1 MASSRRGGDGGQDG
15 KTTVQSV
22 ATTLD
27 IVAALQERGGGARVT
42 TLADDLG
49 CSKST
54 VHKHLATL
62 QSRDFV
68 VKNGDSYQL
77 GLRFLDVG
85 GDVRK
90 HFPGADRIKRKV
102 QKLSEQTEE
111 VVQFIAEERGRP
123 VVLYREVGTNGVNT
137 RTRVGKRLY
146 LHQIAAGKAI
156 LANLPESRVDAIVA
170 RHGLPRA
177 TDATITDRD
186 ELDEELAAVRERG
199 VSYSLGESTRGLNAV
214 AVPMFG
220 PDERVLGACVVSG
233 PSHRLRGDLLEEDLP
248 NVLLSAVNELELNLA
263 YE

>member
-1 MASSRRGGDGGQDG
+1 MASSREGGDTGAGERV
-15 KTTVQSV
+15 TVQSV
-22 ATTLD
+22 TTTLD
-27 IVAALQERGGGARVT
+27 VIDALQRHQGAGVT
-42 TLADDLG
+42 TLAADLD

-62 QSRDFV
+62 RERDFV
-68 VKNGDSYQL
+68 VKNDDSYRL

-90 HFPGADRIKRKV
+90 QFPGADRIKRKV
-102 QKLSEQTEE
+102 RHLSEQTEE
-111 VVQFIAEERGRP
+111 LVQFIAEERGRS
-123 VVLYREVGTNGVNT
+123 VVLYREVGPHGVNT

-156 LANLPESRVDAIVA
+156 LANLPDWRVDEIVA

-177 TDATITDRD
+177 TESTITDRD
-186 ELDEELAAVRERG
+186 ALDEELATIRERG

-214 AVPMFG
+214 AVPMLD

-233 PSHRLRGDLLEEDLP
+233 PSHRLRGDLLEEELP
-248 NVLLSAVNELELNLA
+248 NVLLSTVNELELNLA

>member
-1 MASSRRGGDGGQDG
+1 MKSSRHGGGDGDNG
-15 KTTVQSV
+15 TAAVQSV
-22 ATTLD
+22 GTTLAL
-27 IVAALQERGGGARVT
+27 VEALQERGGARVT

-62 QSRDFV
+62 RSEDFV
-68 VKNGDSYQL
+68 VKNGDVYSL

-85 GDVRK
+85 GHVRAN
-90 HFPGADRIKRKV
+90 FRGANRIKRKV
-102 QKLSEQTEE
+102 RALSQHTEE
-111 VVQFIAEERGRP
+111 LVQFITEERGRP

-137 RTRVGKRLY
+137 RTRVGKRLH

-156 LANLPESRVDAIVA
+156 LANLPEARLDEILA

-177 TDATITDRD
+177 TEATITDRAAL
-186 ELDEELAAVRERG
+186 EEELATIRDRG
-199 VSYSLGESTRGLNAV
+199 VSFSLGESTRGLNAV
-214 AVPMFG
+214 AVPMFA
-220 PDERVLGACVVSG
+220 PDDEVLGACVVSG
-233 PSHRLRGDLLEEDLP
+233 PSHRLQGQLLEEELP